1 MNAKMNA
8 SKNAKSE
15 TLAKSEYNMQ
25 TTSASSLTT
34 VEKMLMRPNTAIAVI
49 AAIAAIAAIQSE
61 PCGFNHMWFLTTTTS
76 SLPLLHHTYHQFF
89 HSTHT

>member
-8 SKNAKSE
+8 SKNAKFK

-49 AAIAAIAAIQSE
+49 AAIAAIAAIESE
-61 PCGFNHMWFLTTTTS
+61 PCGFTTCG
-76 SLPLLHHTYHQFF
+76 F
-89 HSTHT
+89 